1 VDLGQLWNK
10 LRTLASALSRTQLIT
25 LGVTFVAV
33 VALVGGATY
42 WIQAPSYRLLFSD
55 LDAEAAAAVVSRL
68 KEQNVPYRLDDGGRS
83 VRVAEERLDELR
95 LDFAGNGLPTSGRI
109 GFEIFD
115 RTSFGAT
122 DFLEQVNY
130 RRALEGEIARTIS
143 SLAEVA
149 EARVH
154 IAMAKDSL
162 FVSDKQQAK
171 ASVVLKLRQRKP
183 LAPTT
188 ARAIAT
194 LVAASV
200 EGLDAESVVILDNS
214 GRSLGLPPRNEDQD
228 AEMVAEGQR
237 LERDL
242 TTRLVAML
250 EPVVGV
256 GGVRVNVSAEL
267 SRTSEEETSE
277 VYDPNPVVRSRNI
290 SGVSE
295 ATLAGTGVA
304 GARSNIPGVNPAVPA
319 TASSLGGGRGSETT
333 NYELS
338 KTIKRSVTPGGEL
351 ARLSVAVVLDD
362 ERVATTGKDGTTTYS
377 SKRRDPAEIQKIQNL
392 VAAAVGFNTER
403 GDQLTVENI
412 SFEEVTA
419 VEQQTTAPV
428 PAWQQYV
435 PMAAPYV
442 RPLLV
447 VVLALIALFFVIRP
461 ALRAAFPQPEIQLA
475 HAVLPAELPRSV
487 KELEEELE
495 AKLETVESGRT
506 FRVRGST
513 EVSRRINAIAKGDP
527 EDTARLLRSWLVDD
541 PR

>member
-1 VDLGQLWNK
+1 VDLSQLWNK
-10 LRTLASALSRTQLIT
+10 LRSLSSALSRGQLVT

-33 VALVGGATY
+33 VALVSGAAY
-42 WIQAPSYRLLFSD
+42 WMNAPSYRLLFSD
-55 LDAEAAAAVVSRL
+55 LDAAAAAEVVARL

-95 LDFAGNGLPTSGRI
+95 LDFAGNGLPSSGRI

-154 IAMAKDSL
+154 IAMAKESL
-162 FVSDKQQAK
+162 FVSDKQQTK
-171 ASVVLKLRQRKP
+171 ASVVLKLKQRKP
-183 LAPTT
+183 LATAT

-194 LVAASV
+194 LVAGSV
-200 EGLDAESVVILDNS
+200 EGLDAEAVVIVDNS
-214 GRSLGLPPRNEDQD
+214 GRSLGLPQRNDDQD
-228 AEMVAEGQR
+228 AELVEGGQR
-237 LERDL
+237 LERDM

-256 GGVRVNVSAEL
+256 GGVRVTVSAEL
-267 SRTSEEETSE
+267 SRTSEEETAE
-277 VYDPNPVVRSRNI
+277 VYDPNPVVRSHQI

-304 GARSNIPGVNPAVPA
+304 GARSNIPGVSPAVPP
-319 TASSLGGGRGSETT
+319 TASLGGGRGSETT

-338 KTIKRSVTPGGEL
+338 KTITRSVTPGGEL

-362 ERVATTGKDGTTTYS
+362 ERVATTGEDGTTTHS
-377 SKRRDPAEIQKIQNL
+377 AKRRDPAELQKIRNL
-392 VAAAVGFNTER
+392 VAAAVGFDAER

-412 SFEEVTA
+412 AFEEVNS
-419 VEQQTTAPV
+419 VEQTTTPA
-428 PAWQQYV
+428 PAWQQYL

-442 RPLLV
+442 RPVIV
-447 VVLALIALFFVIRP
+447 VVLVLVALFFVVRP
-461 ALRAAFPQPEIQLA
+461 ALRAAFPQPELQLA
-475 HAVLPAELPRSV
+475 QAVLPAELPRSV

-495 AKLETVESGRT
+495 AKLDTVESGRT

-513 EVSRRINAIAKGDP
+513 EVSRRIQAIAKGDP

>member
-1 VDLGQLWNK
+1 VDLSQLSTK

-42 WIQAPSYRLLFSD
+42 WIQAPAYRLLFSD
-55 LDAEAAAAVVSRL
+55 LDAEAAAAVVARL

-95 LDFAGNGLPTSGRI
+95 LDFAGNGLPSTGRI

-154 IAMAKDSL
+154 IAMAKESL
-162 FVSDKQQAK
+162 FVSDRQQTK

-183 LAPTT
+183 LAPAT

-200 EGLDAESVVILDNS
+200 EGLDAESVVIVDNS

-267 SRTSEEETSE
+267 SRTSEEETAE
-277 VYDPNPVVRSRNI
+277 VYDPNPVVRSHQI

-304 GARSNIPGVNPAVPA
+304 GARSNIPGVNPSVPS
-319 TASSLGGGRGSETT
+319 TASLAGGGRGSETT

-362 ERVATTGKDGTTTYS
+362 ERVASTAEDGTTTYS
-377 SKRRDPAEIQKIQNL
+377 AKRRDPAEIKKIQNL
-392 VAAAVGFNTER
+392 VAAAVGFNAER

-419 VEQQTTAPV
+419 VEQTTTPV
-428 PAWQQYV
+428 PAWQQYL

-442 RPLLV
+442 RPVLV
-447 VVLALIALFFVIRP
+447 VVLALIVLFFVIRP
-461 ALRAAFPQPEIQLA
+461 VLRAAFPQPEIQVA
-475 HAVLPAELPRSV
+475 QAVLPAELPRSV

-513 EVSRRINAIAKGDP
+513 EVSRRIQAIAKGDP